1 MNLFDYVLFM
11 WIYDYVVS
19 DEIKIKKEPRFISC
33 ILSFILLY
41 IPILLTISL
50 ITEIFNITK
59 FENVFKIFTIIYII
73 LFMINIVLITIH
85 KVKKLIK

>member
-11 WIYDYVVS
+11 WIYDYVVY
-19 DEIKIKKEPRFISC
+19 DEIKIKKEPSFISC

-41 IPILLTISL
+41 IPILLIISL

-73 LFMINIVLITIH
+73 LFMINIVLIAIH

>member
-19 DEIKIKKEPRFISC
+19 DEIKIKKEPSFISC

-50 ITEIFNITK
+50 ITEIFI
-59 FENVFKIFTIIYII
+59 
-73 LFMINIVLITIH
+73 
-85 KVKKLIK
+85 

>member
-1 MNLFDYVLFM
+1 MIINELLEVILIKMQNLTACYM
-11 WIYDYVVS
+11 KETYEKRVS
-19 DEIKIKKEPRFISC
+19 GDLYYAFQIKIKKEPSFISC

-59 FENVFKIFTIIYII
+59 G
-73 LFMINIVLITIH
+73 
-85 KVKKLIK
+85 KLSVSNEK